1 MREILLAVAC
11 VALLLAAAG
20 LLLWQWAKG
29 RQARQLAGRHLKHQI
44 QVSTAEGTPVPMPVR
59 DPANDGLMT
68 GVTSDPW
75 LNADAGGP
83 AAPPAGLLEKALP
96 DRLAGVIAPRTA
108 ALGLLAIVAMAALAG
123 VFGGWLPGASAL
135 ALLILLAA
143 FAVWEEWLNLIVGL
157 WALVSPWVLGFQ
169 DVTLA
174 MWSTVATGVAL
185 GAVALGATLVPR
197 AWEEWTE
204 GALAIWLAV
213 SPWVLGFATVENA
226 MVNAVLVSAAIL
238 VLALWVL
245 VTDKD
250 YLGGAMDRHAH

>member
-1 MREILLAVAC
+1 MKQVKH
-11 VALLLAAAG
+11 
-20 LLLWQWAKG
+20 WQD
-29 RQARQLAGRHLKHQI
+29 
-44 QVSTAEGTPVPMPVR
+44 PVNIV
-59 DPANDGLMT
+59 L
-68 GVTSDPW
+68 GVW
-75 LNADAGGP
+75 L
-83 AAPPAGLLEKALP
+83 
-96 DRLAGVIAPRTA
+96 I
-108 ALGLLAIVAMAALAG
+108 
-123 VFGGWLPGASAL
+123 
-135 ALLILLAA
+135 
-143 FAVWEEWLNLIVGL
+143 
-157 WALVSPWVLGFQ
+157 VSPWVLGFQ

-174 MWSTVATGVAL
+174 MWSTVATGIAL

-250 YLGGAMDRHAH
+250 YLGGSMDRHAH